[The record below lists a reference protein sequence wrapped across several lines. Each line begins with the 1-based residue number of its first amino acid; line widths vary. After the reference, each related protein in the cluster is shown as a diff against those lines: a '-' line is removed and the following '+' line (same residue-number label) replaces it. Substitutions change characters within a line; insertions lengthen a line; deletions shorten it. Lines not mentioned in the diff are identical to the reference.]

1 MCEALLQRN
10 RFSWQIEAATPAAPA
25 MDPLMPP
32 DHLIF
37 VGGDRTNFKEIGD
50 KWVQTFIWLGG
61 LKPTDRV
68 LDVGSGVGRMAVALT
83 GYLTAPGSY
92 EGFDIVRDGV
102 DWCRREITPPFPHFR
117 FQHADIFNSCYNPG
131 GKLQPTDFRF
141 PYPDASFDF
150 VFLTSVFTHML
161 PRDVEHYL
169 TEIVRVM
176 RPGARCLI
184 SYFLLSDE
192 LLERVDREDETL
204 KHNFRHNFGEYRT
217 TKEATPESAIAYHQR
232 SVREKYANAGLKILE
247 PIHYGGWSGSPGAVH
262 GQDIIVAC
270 LGES

>member
-1 MCEALLQRN
+1 
-10 RFSWQIEAATPAAPA
+10 
-25 MDPLMPP
+25 
-32 DHLIF
+32 
-37 VGGDRTNFKEIGD
+37 
-50 KWVQTFIWLGG
+50 
-61 LKPTDRV
+61 
-68 LDVGSGVGRMAVALT
+68 MAVALT

-92 EGFDIVRDGV
+92 AGFDIVRDGV
-102 DWCRREITPPFPHFR
+102 DWCRREITPAFPHFR

-131 GKLQPTDFRF
+131 GKLQPADFRF

-192 LLERVDREDETL
+192 LLERVEAQDKTL
-204 KHNFRHNFGEYRT
+204 KHNFHYDLGEYRT
-217 TKEATPESAIAYHQR
+217 TNETSPESAIAYHER
-232 SVREKYANAGLKILE
+232 DIRKKYAAVGLRIVE
-247 PIHYGGWSGSPGAVH
+247 PIHYGAWSGSAGARH
-262 GQDIIVAC
+262 GQDVIVAR
-270 LGES
+270 LET